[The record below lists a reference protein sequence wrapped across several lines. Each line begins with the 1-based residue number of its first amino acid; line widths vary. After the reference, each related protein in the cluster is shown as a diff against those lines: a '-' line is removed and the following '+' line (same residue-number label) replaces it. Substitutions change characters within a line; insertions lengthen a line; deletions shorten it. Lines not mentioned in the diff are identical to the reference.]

1 MVDRPAGLRRVL
13 SPVAL
18 GGLALP
24 HRVVMGSM
32 HLGIEDRDDGGAAL
46 AAFYA
51 ARAAGGAGLIVTG
64 GSAVSRVGAG
74 GVHYS
79 FVNEPADAPRL
90 ARVAAAVHTAGG
102 LIALQLFHAGR
113 YAFAASFGLQ
123 PVAPSA
129 VPSRFSPDEP
139 RALTGAEVAATI
151 DDFGRAAAT
160 ARRLGFD
167 AVELMGS
174 EGYLLN
180 EFTSPVTNHR
190 DDEWGGDPAR
200 RRAFPLAVLAAVR
213 AAAGTDFPV
222 IYRLSGADLMDGA
235 PDEDEVLALATALA
249 GAGAAALNVGIGWHE
264 SRVPTVQAL
273 VPPGTWAPYA
283 ARIRAAVD
291 GVVPV
296 IASNRINRLAQAE
309 QLLAD
314 GAADL
319 VSLARPFLA
328 DPELIARSRA
338 GRPVNVC
345 IGCNQACID
354 RSLTDEAVSCMVNP
368 SAGHEQDLFVAGS
381 GAPGSAGASA
391 GGPAP
396 AAPGSAPGA
405 PGPSGAAGS
414 GGPGATG
421 RRRYAVIGAG
431 PAGLAAARALASAG
445 ARVVLYEAGA
455 APGGQFRLARLVPGK
470 ADYGAT
476 IEYYAA
482 ELAALGVELR
492 LGHPVGPGDRAELA
506 GCAGIVLATGV
517 VPRPVELPGADGPNV
532 LTYPEAFAAAD
543 RLGDRVV
550 VVGGGGIAV
559 DLAHLL
565 SHGAT
570 DGDERDR
577 FRAEHGLAERP
588 VPVTGGR
595 QVTLL
600 RRGPRIGAGIGRTT
614 RWTLLAALRRRGVL
628 LRTGV
633 RYERITPEG
642 VVLAGGDGPELV
654 GADTVVLAAGQ
665 VPADALRPMLAGLA
679 VPYRVIGGA
688 ADGAVDAV
696 TAFAAGAAARELLRD
711 ADPVAT
717 P

>member
-1 MVDRPAGLRRVL
+1 VL
-13 SPVAL
+13 SPVTL

-79 FVNEPADAPRL
+79 VVDEREHAPRL
-90 ARVAAAVHTAGG
+90 ARVAEAVHEAGG

-129 VPSRFSPDEP
+129 VPSRFSPDPP
-139 RALTGAEVAATI
+139 RALTGAEITATI
-151 DDFGRAAAT
+151 DDFARGAAT

-180 EFTSPVTNHR
+180 QFTSAVTNRR
-190 DDEWGGDPAR
+190 DDGWGGDAAR

-213 AAAGTDFPV
+213 DAAGADFPV
-222 IYRLSGADLMDGA
+222 LYRMSGADLMDGA
-235 PDEDEVLALATALA
+235 PDTEEVLALATELA
-249 GAGAAALNVGIGWHE
+249 RAGAAALNVGIGWHE
-264 SRVPTVQAL
+264 SRVPTVQAV
-273 VPPGTWAPYA
+273 VPPGSWAPYP
-283 ARIRAAVD
+283 ARIRAAVA
-291 GVVPV
+291 GAVPV
-296 IASNRINRLAQAE
+296 IASNRINRLTQAE
-309 QLLAD
+309 QLLAA

-328 DPELIARSRA
+328 DPELVARSRA
-338 GRPVNVC
+338 ARPVNVC

-354 RSLTDEAVSCMVNP
+354 RSLADEPVSCMVNP
-368 SAGHEQDLFVAGS
+368 SAGRELSLLPATAGFAVP
-381 GAPGSAGASA
+381 GAVVEPGDDA
-391 GGPAP
+391 GGY
-396 AAPGSAPGA
+396 GRGRD
-405 PGPSGAAGS
+405 
-414 GGPGATG
+414 

-431 PAGLAAARALASAG
+431 PAGLAAAHALATAG
-445 ARVVLYEAGA
+445 ERVVLYEAGDE
-455 APGGQFRLARLVPGK
+455 PGGQFRLARLVPGK

-492 LGHPVGPGDRAELA
+492 LAHPVGPDDRDELA

-532 LTYPEAFAAAD
+532 LTYPQAFAAAD
-543 RLGDRVV
+543 RLGERVV

-565 SHGAT
+565 SHGRT
-570 DGDERDR
+570 DVDERVR
-577 FRAEHGLAERP
+577 FRAEHGLAAP
-588 VPVTGGR
+588 VGVTGGR

-600 RRGPRIGAGIGRTT
+600 RRGPRIGTGIGRTT
-614 RWTLLAALRRRGVL
+614 RWALLAALRRRGVL

-633 RYERITPEG
+633 RYDRITPAG
-642 VVLAGGDGPELV
+642 VLLAGADGPELV
-654 GADTVVLAAGQ
+654 PADTVVVAAGQ
-665 VPADALRPMLAGLA
+665 LPADALRPMIAELA
-679 VPYRVIGGA
+679 VPYRVVGGA
-688 ADGAVDAV
+688 AHGAVDAV
-696 TAFAAGAAARELLRD
+696 TAFAAGAEAGRALRPET
-711 ADPVAT
+711 APAPT

>member
-1 MVDRPAGLRRVL
+1 MADRPAADPVGLRRVL
-13 SPVAL
+13 SPVTL

-64 GSAVSRVGAG
+64 GSAVNRVGTG

-79 FVNEPADAPRL
+79 VVGEREHAPRL
-90 ARVAAAVHTAGG
+90 ARVAEAVHETGG

-113 YAFAASFGLQ
+113 YAFAASFGLR

-129 VPSRFSPDEP
+129 VPSRFSPDPP
-139 RALTGAEVAATI
+139 RALTGAEIAATI
-151 DDFGRAAAT
+151 DDFARGAAT

-180 EFTSPVTNHR
+180 QFTSAVTNRR
-190 DDEWGGDPAR
+190 DDGWGGDAAR

-213 AAAGTDFPV
+213 DAAGADFPV
-222 IYRLSGADLMDGA
+222 LYRMSGADLMDGA
-235 PDEDEVLALATALA
+235 PDTDEVLALARELA
-249 GAGAAALNVGIGWHE
+249 RAGAAALNVGIGWHE
-264 SRVPTVQAL
+264 SRVPTVQAV
-273 VPPGTWAPYA
+273 VPPGTWAPYP
-283 ARIRAAVD
+283 ARIRAAVA
-291 GVVPV
+291 GAVPV

-309 QLLAD
+309 QLLAAGD
-314 GAADL
+314 ADL

-338 GRPVNVC
+338 ARPVNVC

-354 RSLTDEAVSCMVNP
+354 RSLADEPVSCMVNP
-368 SAGHEQDLFVAGS
+368 AAGRELSLLPAAGFADPGAAVAD
-381 GAPGSAGASA
+381 ATRA
-391 GGPAP
+391 GG
-396 AAPGSAPGA
+396 GERGRD
-405 PGPSGAAGS
+405 
-414 GGPGATG
+414 
-421 RRRYAVIGAG
+421 RRRYAVVGAG
-431 PAGLAAARALASAG
+431 PAGLAAAHALATAG
-445 ARVVLYEAGA
+445 ERVVLYEAA
-455 APGGQFRLARLVPGK
+455 DEPGGQFRLARLVPGK

-492 LGHPVGPGDRAELA
+492 LAHPVGPDDRAELA

-517 VPRPVELPGADGPNV
+517 LPRPVDLPGADGPNV
-532 LTYPEAFAAAD
+532 LTYPQAFAAAD
-543 RLGDRVV
+543 RLGERVV

-565 SHGAT
+565 SHGRT
-570 DGDERDR
+570 DGDERNR
-577 FRAEHGLAERP
+577 FRAEHGLAAP
-588 VPVTGGR
+588 LGVTGGR

-600 RRGPRIGAGIGRTT
+600 RRGPRIGTGIGRTT
-614 RWTLLAALRRRGVL
+614 RWALLAALRRRGVL

-633 RYERITPEG
+633 RYDRITPAG
-642 VVLAGGDGPELV
+642 VLLAGADGPELV
-654 GADTVVLAAGQ
+654 PADTVVVAAGQ
-665 VPADALRPMLAGLA
+665 LPADALRPMIAELA
-679 VPYRVIGGA
+679 VPYRVVGGA

-696 TAFAAGAAARELLRD
+696 TAFAAGAEAGRALRHES
-711 ADPVAT
+711 APAPT